1 MSGLFRRLKGS
12 VCLDGKKKQ
21 GLIKKSMKVKSSY
34 VTPEMKVIQITASR
48 NILILTGSPKPG
60 GTEGVGGGYYD

>member
-1 MSGLFRRLKGS
+1 
-12 VCLDGKKKQ
+12 
-21 GLIKKSMKVKSSY
+21 MKVKSSY